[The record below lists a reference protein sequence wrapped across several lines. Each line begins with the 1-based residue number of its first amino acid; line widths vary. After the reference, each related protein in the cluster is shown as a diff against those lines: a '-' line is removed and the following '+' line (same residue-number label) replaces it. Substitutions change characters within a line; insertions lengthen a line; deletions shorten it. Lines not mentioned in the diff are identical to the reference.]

1 MVGTHIKAIDPA
13 MVQRHD
19 KVQRFL
25 KPLGF
30 VLAIAAAVFT
40 YYKSESP
47 PLCIFVFLIVLLVI
61 AGRIGEL
68 IAYPGRIQR
77 AIFGAVLPVVGIV
90 TLYYAYQQ
98 WGNMWLAAVLGLVI
112 GIVASIFSG
121 VTLFKRIAVQEAQRK
136 KMGIQELSKPD
147 KAAHEMKARFSA
159 SEWDSVKRMPSF
171 MFWAVAV
178 ADNTDPKK
186 AIKTFSKSV
195 ANADEY
201 KDPLL
206 RAILLEIRGAILDM
220 VSSDKGK
227 PAMGLDF
234 DAMGDFWDILD
245 GELSKDE
252 YKSFLSSLLI
262 FGRKIAEVEGPLTEK
277 KAKILADMAVI
288 GSKAGGMPEEFFL
301 TFFADALSSKRYR

>member
-1 MVGTHIKAIDPA
+1 MVGTHVRAIDPA
-13 MVQRHD
+13 MVRRHE

-40 YYKSESP
+40 YYKSESL
-47 PLCIFVFLIVLLVI
+47 PLSIFVFLIVLLVI

-77 AIFGAVLPVVGIV
+77 TLFGAVLPAAGIAI
-90 TLYYAYQQ
+90 LYYAHQQ
-98 WGNMWLAAVLGLVI
+98 WGNMWLAAALGLVG
-112 GIVASIFSG
+112 GIVVSMLSG
-121 VTLFKRIAVQEAQRK
+121 LTLFRRVAVQEAQRK
-136 KMGIQELSKPD
+136 KVGIQEWRKPD

-171 MFWAVAV
+171 MFWGVAL

-186 AIKTFSKSV
+186 AIKTFGKSV

-201 KDPLL
+201 KDPLI
-206 RAILLEIRGAILDM
+206 RAILLEIRGAVLDM
-220 VSSDKGK
+220 VSSGKGK
-227 PAMGLDF
+227 PAIGPDF
-234 DAMGDFWDILD
+234 DAMGDVWEILD
-245 GELSKDE
+245 GELSSDE

-262 FGRKIAEVEGPLTEK
+262 FGRKIAEAEGPLTEK
-277 KAKILADMAVI
+277 KAEILAKMAEI
-288 GSKAGGMPEEFFL
+288 GSKAGGMPEKFFL
-301 TFFADALSSKRYR
+301 TFFADALSSKR